1 MRSKITL
8 ATLFPFLFSSPFVWS
23 CLVLLVLLACS
34 ALWSALFWS
43 ARLLPCASFA
53 TAVFLRR
60 DARFLG
66 LPNLFH
72 GPALPH
78 SNQSSS
84 HTTDRPTRTRSLTH
98 LLITLSFSPTSY
110 PSLPLSLSP
119 PLTRAR
125 PCTSA
130 TPSLCLPVQQLDTSV
145 RVRFFFFSPLW
156 SQPTHAHLRSFL
168 RVPNHRPAPA
178 HPFQAPRCLTR
189 HETRT
194 PTTSCGRLQQLP
206 ATVPFPASVCL

>member
-1 MRSKITL
+1 MCGLVLFCLSCLLALRSGL
-8 ATLFPFLFSSPFVWS
+8 LCSGLRASFLALLLRLPCSCGATLV
-23 CLVLLVLLACS
+23 
-34 ALWSALFWS
+34 
-43 ARLLPCASFA
+43 
-53 TAVFLRR
+53 
-60 DARFLG
+60 FLG

-110 PSLPLSLSP
+110 PSLPLSLSLSP
-119 PLTRAR
+119 SRAR
-125 PCTSA
+125 ASLHVCHSLPLPACTTTGHECPGS
-130 TPSLCLPVQQLDTSV
+130 
-145 RVRFFFFSPLW
+145 FFFFFCPLW

-168 RVPNHRPAPA
+168 RAPNHRPAPA